1 MTQPTDSPDTPR
13 ATASAPSP
21 PPSPT
26 AQRGGSWLVARL
38 TRRLSA
44 ANVVFVLLFAIEAFV
59 SWGELGDDATRD
71 VELARL
77 WELPTL
83 VERAA
88 RESLEPAGPTATN
101 TGAGAAAQ
109 VDAILAAAHGT
120 PGAPSS
126 MSVVLDDATRQ
137 ALETF
142 RGRWQ
147 AYRQSLAHAAV
158 ARPGA
163 PALLDVAAQAAEVS
177 GLAAQIPVAAAHAA
191 LEARTGGFLVRMS
204 TFGLLVLLTAFGF
217 AAFTTRTVA
226 RPIEQL
232 ADAARRMGEGEFGR
246 PIRVRALQDEIGLLV
261 VAFESMRV
269 NFSEV
274 VGDLQGGAELLSSSA
289 SEINATAKE
298 YATTTAEQA
307 AAVSQVS
314 TTMAEVQETSQSS
327 ASSARDVVEAAESAA
342 DLGHEGRTRIAKA
355 RETVEAIGTRVEG
368 IAREILDLSA
378 QNARIG
384 EIVETVRDL
393 AEQSNLLAVNAS
405 IEAAKAGEQGR
416 GFAVVAAEV
425 RSLAEQSKA
434 ATLQIRGILKEIER
448 ATASAVMATEEGTK
462 RTADGQRAIVG
473 VQDVVDTMAETMEHN
488 ADSARQIAG
497 AAGQQAAGIKQ
508 VSFAIEGIRR
518 AGEDTAQGV
527 ASLESAVEQLT
538 SLSKTIHEVLGR
550 YHV

>member
-1 MTQPTDSPDTPR
+1 M
-13 ATASAPSP
+13 
-21 PPSPT
+21 
-26 AQRGGSWLVARL
+26 
-38 TRRLSA
+38 
-44 ANVVFVLLFAIEAFV
+44 ANVVFVILFAVEAV
-59 SWGELGDDATRD
+59 SSWNELGDNATRD
-71 VELARL
+71 AELARL

-88 RESLEPAGPTATN
+88 RQAV
-101 TGAGAAAQ
+101 TGGSSASAQEVSSAAAQ
-109 VDAILAAAHGT
+109 VDAILASADAVSGQ
-120 PGAPSS
+120 ASAVA
-126 MSVVLDDATRQ
+126 VVLDEATRQ
-137 ALETF
+137 AIVTF
-142 RGRWQ
+142 RERWRG
-147 AYRQSLAHAAV
+147 YRAALRRAPT
-158 ARPGA
+158 ARPSG
-163 PALLDVAAQAAEVS
+163 PAALDVGAQAAEVA

-191 LEARTGGFLVRMS
+191 LEARSGSFLVRMT

-232 ADAARRMGEGEFGR
+232 AEAARRMGDGEFGM
-246 PIRVRALQDEIGLLV
+246 PIQIRTQQDEVGLLV
-261 VAFESMRV
+261 GAFESMRA
-269 NFSEV
+269 NFSSV
-274 VGDLQGGAELLSSSA
+274 VRELQGGAEMLSSSA
-289 SEINATAKE
+289 AEINATAKE

-314 TTMAEVQETSQSS
+314 TTMAEVHETSQSS
-327 ASSARDVVEAAESAA
+327 AASARDVVEAAESAA
-342 DLGHEGRTRIAKA
+342 DLGHEGRARIAKA
-355 RETVEAIGTRVEG
+355 RETVEAIGARVEG
-368 IAREILDLSA
+368 IAKEILDLSA

-462 RTADGQRAIVG
+462 RAADGQRAIVG

-527 ASLESAVEQLT
+527 ASLEAAVEQLT
-538 SLSKTIHEVLGR
+538 SLSKTIHEILGR